1 MAIKDRLK
9 EIFSNDPE
17 FTQYAPEDQE
27 LILEEV
33 SRSKSSIDEF
43 LAQDDEFNQYDEA
56 SKQEVKQFIAPDFFG
71 APLDTPEGQMYGPR
85 QKFQVQEYI
94 GPAQMPRPTEMI
106 GPVPGAS
113 VTQEVPQPSVT
124 ENDLMSGEQADALN
138 AMLNQPAPDPMRP
151 TLSMYEPTYIGPAGA
166 EAKQY
171 EPTYIG
177 PAGAEAK
184 QYEPSEKISQAA
196 FPSLQA
202 DKPLENGP
210 ISNVATELKANL
222 VKKIAG
228 TAQAV
233 ANTMDVPMFESLYT
247 RNLASLRKEADEEL
261 QKVYQAK
268 GQMTLT
274 ERLVHDTVVGIFD
287 SVPAML
293 GSIYTGTA
301 LPSIAYSMAGAFG
314 NKYSQMQ
321 DAGYS
326 NRESLT
332 RAGVSAIGPG
342 ITAAVTVGNALNLT
356 KPLVKQFITGAV
368 VESVGGGANTAAEF
382 VADAITQKFFSDG
395 EKQLLDPNM
404 EFTDYLKEIAM
415 SAATEG
421 LANVF
426 TTQMPRAWS
435 AAKLWAQDLKAIDVQ
450 GEAVIVPR
458 QDADFYKD
466 IADKANLTAADVQK
480 GVVADAMDQTLR
492 EAAAQRE
499 ALIERQITE
508 KPLDYKSPAPDMN
521 LDEQRGP
528 TPYKGKLETG
538 AEVALSPKFLEGKTS
553 EVLNTEL
560 PAKVVSQ
567 KVVDGVATVE
577 LQLENGQVYKDV
589 PVDMVVNR
597 SRLGYTRNA
606 NAPESRHMINLIRSL
621 IKAPADFSDMDP
633 NQARSAFGSILG
645 VVEKGIRG
653 ELAGVD
659 LKKTGYGRIV
669 WDAMANHP
677 DMLPRIL
684 SHEPGHIIMDIT
696 PEAAKNLGMEGFMP
710 FRTFIEELGQRTF
723 KDLPEET
730 KKAFYANRAKAPD
743 MQESDSDFAVRTQ
756 YGDDL
761 QQMWKGWA
769 LYPEAGPKFNP
780 DTQMWEGGNV
790 RELMAN
796 ALSLIIT
803 DAVDPTY
810 TIPAGKTS
818 VDMQVDYKNTKLY
831 QDWLNY
837 LDNNPE
843 MKASIGIMR
852 AAAMEAGSPLDQA
865 AAAFEAADVAKGQAR
880 AAKGFKATLQ
890 GLMEGGTAETLRNY
904 LFDSFDSLLEAGK
917 RNPKALEQ
925 MGRFLGASIG
935 DASYVRETLQPT
947 YEWAIKNKVN
957 PNHISVFLTANRVIK
972 DRARLVR
979 ILKGD
984 STADSMDALKQ
995 QTEIQLDNYRQH
1007 LLGDEPDIE
1016 PARLEKMINDR
1027 RTDLLNDES
1036 WVKQVKLLN
1045 PGGMT
1050 EADAYARLKEIK
1062 DRYGEEVYS
1071 GFEDV
1076 QKRQRA
1082 SFNENILP
1090 VLEASGQFTP
1100 NTIAMLRDN
1109 ADYVTFDVIH
1119 HSAGDIAKDGTPKYG
1134 SIGHLHK
1141 QQGTLSDISDPLA
1154 ATVDKA
1160 LRMRVSAEKAAL
1172 FRDLITDAADMDNPI
1187 DPKNAYQVV
1196 RGEDGK
1202 FPDVK
1207 KGWKIVETKAY
1218 DKETGKVESTHFAVR
1233 EAHLLGFE
1241 KPLFADSGVL
1251 KYISGVNA
1259 QFKTWLTIFDP
1270 GFWATNWLRD
1280 TFKTMIGL
1288 PGVAS
1293 LPYIPPVA
1301 VIEGARDLY
1310 LRARG
1315 RENPLRTQL
1324 EAERVLVGGMMQT
1337 EADAWT
1343 RPMDQYLAM
1352 SSLDPDKYRA
1362 AYGPAGSIFD
1372 RLHVEATRGV
1382 QAIKGF
1388 ASFIGESVEFSTKAA
1403 GYKYLETFYG
1413 DMPREQKNNLLRNA
1427 VGTPMLARKGYLA
1440 PLLQNVFMFYN
1451 PNIQGLMSDFNAH
1464 DKSIMQGLKSK
1475 EFQERILKRVVLL
1488 APMQM
1493 AIQAGLNG
1501 LMGQEMQE
1509 MLEKIP
1515 LYAWLRGCVIPIG
1528 TTSTGDTAYGT
1539 LPMDQLTKWVNGMMF
1554 VSGLKINEATGASQ
1568 EIFKMFNKG
1577 QEAPEMKTIPGMDA
1591 LMTIGTNFD
1600 DALPSISPVV
1610 SMIKDAGDTFLT
1622 KTGPVD
1628 FLNRPVVP
1636 PEIMGSEDTLE
1647 KAKYLMAHAYRSNYF
1662 APLLKMGGFPL
1673 LADIAGA
1680 SRAIVKL
1687 PAFGNGEKP
1696 KSAQE
1701 QKKLN
1706 NQIATFLT
1714 GVVSPLGTSAPAI
1727 APLARFIHT
1736 SSAGVQQWANYR
1748 NDSVNRQIQSGK
1760 NSAERDVNNR
1770 TDAGLIELAEA
1781 VKNNPKSLAAAYAL
1795 EAHIKRRETLTGR
1808 KAEAQAVAD
1817 GNVEL
1822 VPYFKGLDSARN
1834 DEEKQYWLDRI
1845 ANHSSMKRK

>member
-56 SKQEVKQFIAPDFFG
+56 SKQEVKQFIAPEFFG
-71 APLDTPEGQMYGPR
+71 VPLDTPEGQMYGPR
-85 QKFQVQEYI
+85 QKFQTQEYI
-94 GPAQMPRPTEMI
+94 GPAQMQRPTEMI
-106 GPVPGAS
+106 GPVPGAP

-138 AMLNQPAPDPMRP
+138 AMLNQPAPDPLRP
-151 TLSMYEPTYIGPAGA
+151 TLSMGEPAYLGQAGA

-171 EPTYIG
+171 APD
-177 PAGAEAK
+177 
-184 QYEPSEKISQAA
+184 EKFKQAA
-196 FPSLQA
+196 FSPLQA

-268 GQMTLT
+268 GQMTTT
-274 ERLVHDTVVGIFD
+274 ERLAHDTVVGILD
-287 SVPAML
+287 TVPAML

-326 NRESLT
+326 NKESLA
-332 RAGVSAIGPG
+332 RAGVSAVGPG
-342 ITAAVTVGNALNLT
+342 ITSAVTVGNALNLT
-356 KPLVKQFITGAV
+356 KPLIKQFITGAV

-382 VADAITQKFFSDG
+382 VADAVTDKFFNDG

-404 EFTDYLKEIAM
+404 GFTDYLKEIAM

-435 AAKLWAQDLKAIDVQ
+435 AAQLWAQDLKAIDVQ

-458 QDADFYKD
+458 QDADFYKGL
-466 IADKANLTAADVQK
+466 ADKANLTAADVQK
-480 GVVADAMDQTLR
+480 GVVAEAMDQAIR

-499 ALIERQITE
+499 ALIERHITE
-508 KPLDYKSPAPDMN
+508 KPLDF
-521 LDEQRGP
+521 DEQRGP
-528 TPYKGKLETG
+528 TPYKGKLDTG

-606 NAPESRHMINLIRSL
+606 NAPESRHMINLVRSL
-621 IKAPADFSDMDP
+621 IKAPADFSDMNPD
-633 NQARSAFGSILG
+633 QARAAFGSILG
-645 VVEKGIRG
+645 VVQKGIRG

-659 LKKTGYGRIV
+659 VKKTGYGRIV
-669 WDAMANHP
+669 WDTMANNP

-684 SHEPGHIIMDIT
+684 SHEIGHVIMDIK
-696 PEAAKNLGMEGFMP
+696 PEAAKNLGMEGFAP

-723 KDLPEET
+723 NQLPKEAQD
-730 KKAFYANRAKAPD
+730 AFYANRAKAPN

-769 LYPEAGPKFNP
+769 LYPEAGPKFNT
-780 DTQMWEGGNV
+780 DTQMWEGGSV

-818 VDMQVDYKNTKLY
+818 ADMQVDYKNTKLY

-865 AAAFEAADVAKGQAR
+865 AAAFEAADVAKGQAK
-880 AAKGFKATLQ
+880 AAKGFKATMQ
-890 GLMEGGTAETLRNY
+890 GLMQGSTSETLRNY

-917 RNPKALEQ
+917 RNPKSLEQ

-935 DASYVRETLQPT
+935 DASFVREVLKPT

-984 STADSMDALKQ
+984 ATVDSMDSLKQ

-1050 EADAYARLKEIK
+1050 EEKAWNHLVSLQK
-1062 DRYGEEVYS
+1062 RYGAEVMA

-1076 QKRQRA
+1076 QDRQRA
-1082 SFNENILP
+1082 SFNEHILP
-1090 VLEASGQFTP
+1090 VLENSGQFTP

-1119 HSAGDIAKDGTPKYG
+1119 HSAGDIAKDGAPKYG

-1141 QQGTLSDISDPLA
+1141 QQGTLSDNSDPLA

-1172 FRDLITDAADMDNPI
+1172 FRDLVSDAAAMDNPI
-1187 DPKNAYQVV
+1187 DPKNAYQVA

-1207 KGWKIVETKAY
+1207 NGWKIVETKNY
-1218 DKETGKVESTHFAVR
+1218 NKETGKVESTHFAVR

-1241 KPLFADSGVL
+1241 KPLFADNGFL
-1251 KYISGVNA
+1251 RFTSGVNA
-1259 QFKTWLTIFDP
+1259 QFKTWLTVFDP
-1270 GFWATNWLRD
+1270 GVWVTNWARDVIRGATN
-1280 TFKTMIGL
+1280 L
-1288 PGVAS
+1288 PGAAS
-1293 LPYIPPVA
+1293 LPYIPAVS

-1310 LRARG
+1310 LRATG

-1324 EAERVLVGGMMQT
+1324 EAERVLVGGMLQT

-1343 RPMDQYLAM
+1343 RPMDQYLDM
-1352 SSLDPDKYRA
+1352 SSLAPDKNRA
-1362 AYGPAGSIFD
+1362 AYGAAGSIFD

-1413 DMPREQKNNLLRNA
+1413 DMSREQKNNLLRNA

-1475 EFQERILKRVVLL
+1475 EFQERIIKRVALL

-1577 QEAPEMKTIPGMDA
+1577 EAAPEMKTIPGMDA
-1591 LMTIGTNFD
+1591 LMTIGANFD
-1600 DALPSISPVV
+1600 DALPSVSPIISAA
-1610 SMIKDAGDTFLT
+1610 KDVGDTFLT

-1628 FLNRPVVP
+1628 FLNRPVIPTDV
-1636 PEIMGSEDTLE
+1636 MNSNDTLE

-1662 APLLKMGGFPL
+1662 APLMKMGNMPL

-1680 SRAIVKL
+1680 GRAIVKL
-1687 PAFGNGEKP
+1687 PAFGKGEKP
-1696 KSAQE
+1696 ESAQE
-1701 QKKLN
+1701 QKALN
-1706 NQIATFLT
+1706 DQIATFLNQT
-1714 GVVSPLGTSAPAI
+1714 VSPLGSSMPGI

-1748 NDSVNRQIQSGK
+1748 NDAVNRQIQSGK
-1760 NSAERDVNNR
+1760 NSAERDVNNG
-1770 TDAGLIELAEA
+1770 TDAGLIELVEA
-1781 VKNNPKSLAAAYAL
+1781 VRNNPKSLAAVYAL

-1808 KAEAQAVAD
+1808 KAQAQAVAD
-1817 GNVEL
+1817 GNAEL
-1822 VPYFKGLDSARN
+1822 APYFKGLDSARN